1 MATKN
6 KAYYMNLF
14 YKYPDVVTLPVFCE
28 MLGGIADSTARK
40 LLRAGHVKSFNIP
53 KHNGRQ
59 YMIPKVFII
68 EYVLSDHYA
77 RFKKKLRAQIKE
89 D

>member
-1 MATKN
+1 MAIKN
-6 KAYYMNLF
+6 KAYYLNLF
-14 YKYPDVVTLPVFCE
+14 RKYPDVVELPVFCD

-53 KHNGRQ
+53 KHNGHR
-59 YMIPKVFII
+59 YMIPKLFII
-68 EYVLSDHYA
+68 EYILSNHYA
-77 RFKKKLRAQIKE
+77 KFKKKLKAQIKE